1 MTDSPAPPAV
11 FADFVGGDRAV
22 LTRVSVRLSAE
33 GLDLSPP
40 DGKTLIW
47 PWAEL
52 RAEPDQA
59 DTETLVISRSGDRL
73 SRLYLRDKNVQAQ
86 LRTRAPHLKRRDRAI
101 SIPRLMAW
109 AGGAAASVTAIIFV
123 LVPMMAAQLAVML
136 PPEGEKALGDTTFEQ
151 IRMALDET
159 GLVGTPICEAPAGN
173 AAMQAMYDRL
183 NPASDLPYEV
193 QIHILDHDMVNA
205 FALPGGRIVFFR
217 GLIEQA
223 ETPEEIA
230 AVLAHEIGHV
240 VNRDPTRDALRSA
253 GSLGVLGLL
262 FGDFAGGT
270 IALFL
275 ANQLI
280 NASYSQSAEATADDY
295 AHDLLDRAGVS
306 PAALGTMFERL
317 LAEHGDAEGIVAHF
331 MSHPQMGKRIAAA
344 QAAVVDG
351 RQYGSV
357 LGASEWRALQSVCGD
372 APKGQQD
379 PDLPEKKPWPGSD

>member
-1 MTDSPAPPAV
+1 MTGAPTSPVV
-11 FADFVGGDRAV
+11 FADFVAGDRAV
-22 LTRVSVRLSAE
+22 LTRVAVRLQTE
-33 GLDLSPP
+33 GVELSLP
-40 DGKTLIW
+40 DEQMLIW
-47 PWAEL
+47 PWADV

-73 SRLYLRDKNVQAQ
+73 SRLYLRDKTLQSQ
-86 LRTRAPHLKRRDRAI
+86 LRARAPRLGKRDRVI
-101 SIPRLMAW
+101 TFPKLMAW
-109 AGGAAASVTAIIFV
+109 AGGAVVSVAAIIFV

-159 GLVGTPICEAPAGN
+159 GLVGTPICDAPAGT
-173 AAMQAMYDRL
+173 AAMQAMYDKL
-183 NPASDLPYEV
+183 NPASDLPYDV

-205 FALPGGRIVFFR
+205 FALPGGRVVFFR

-223 ETPEEIA
+223 ENAEEIA

-280 NASYSQSAEATADDY
+280 NASYSQSAEAAADVY
-295 AHDLLDRAGVS
+295 AHELLDKAGVS

-344 QAAVVDG
+344 QDAVVEGRSYGAVLEPEAWRSLQTVCQNGAAVQPDTNLPDKKAWPDG
-351 RQYGSV
+351 
-357 LGASEWRALQSVCGD
+357 D
-372 APKGQQD
+372 
-379 PDLPEKKPWPGSD
+379 

>member
-1 MTDSPAPPAV
+1 MTETQSAATT
-11 FADFVGGDRAV
+11 FADFVAGERAV
-22 LTRVSVRLSAE
+22 LKRVSVRLLAD
-33 GLDLSPP
+33 GLELAQP
-40 DGKTLIW
+40 DGQSLIW
-47 PWAEL
+47 RWAEL

-59 DTETLVISRSGDRL
+59 DTDALVVSRSGDNIA
-73 SRLYLRDKNVQAQ
+73 RLYLRDKNVEAQ
-86 LRTRAPHLKRRDRAI
+86 LRTRAPHLKKRDRAI
-101 SIPRLMAW
+101 PVSKLVTW
-109 AGGAAASVTAIIFV
+109 AGGAAASVAAIIFV

-151 IRMALDET
+151 IRLALDET

-173 AAMQAMYDRL
+173 AAMQAMYDSL
-183 NPASDLPYEV
+183 NPASDLPYDV
-193 QIHILDHDMVNA
+193 QIHILDHDMINA

-223 ETPEEIA
+223 ENPEEIA

-295 AHDLLDRAGVS
+295 AYNLLDNAGVS

-317 LAEHGDAEGIVAHF
+317 LAEYGDAEGIVAHF

-351 RQYGSV
+351 RTYGSI
-357 LGASEWRALQSVCGD
+357 LEPSAWRSLQTVCSREP
-372 APKGQQD
+372 AARSD
-379 PDLPEKKPWPGSD
+379 PTLPDKKAWPGSD

>member
-1 MTDSPAPPAV
+1 M
-11 FADFVGGDRAV
+11 
-22 LTRVSVRLSAE
+22 TRVSVCLLAE
-33 GLDLSPP
+33 GLELAQP
-40 DGKTLIW
+40 DGQSVIW
-47 PWAEL
+47 RWAEL

-59 DTETLVISRSGDRL
+59 DKDALVISRSGDKVA
-73 SRLYLRDKNVQAQ
+73 RLYLRDKNVKAQ
-86 LRTRAPHLKRRDRAI
+86 VRTRAPHLKKRDRAI
-101 SIPRLMAW
+101 SVPKLVTW
-109 AGGAAASVTAIIFV
+109 AGGAAASVAAIIFV
-123 LVPMMAAQLAVML
+123 LVPMMAAQLAVLL

-159 GLVGTPICEAPAGN
+159 GLAGAAICEAPAGN

-183 NPASDLPYEV
+183 NPASDLPYDI

-223 ETPEEIA
+223 ENPEEVA

-280 NASYSQSAEATADDY
+280 NASYSQSAEAVADDY
-295 AHDLLDRAGVS
+295 AHELLDKAGVS

-331 MSHPQMGKRIAAA
+331 MSHPQMGERIAAA
-344 QAAVVDG
+344 QAAVVEG
-351 RQYGSV
+351 QTYGSI
-357 LGASEWRALQSVCGD
+357 LEADAWRSLQTVCGGTSAVQSD
-372 APKGQQD
+372 Q
-379 PDLPEKKPWPGSD
+379 DLPDKKPWPGDD

>member
-1 MTDSPAPPAV
+1 MTETQSHAPT
-11 FADFVGGDRAV
+11 FADFVAGERAV
-22 LTRVSVRLSAE
+22 LTRVSVRLLAD
-33 GLDLSPP
+33 GLELVQPNGHSV
-40 DGKTLIW
+40 IW
-47 PWAEL
+47 RWAEL

-59 DTETLVISRSGDRL
+59 DKDVLVISRSGDKVA
-73 SRLYLRDKNVQAQ
+73 RLYLRDKNVEAQ
-86 LRTRAPHLKRRDRAI
+86 LRSSAPHLKKRDRAI
-101 SIPRLMAW
+101 SISKLMTW
-109 AGGAAASVTAIIFV
+109 AGGAAASVAAIIFV

-151 IRMALDET
+151 IRYALDET
-159 GLVGTPICEAPAGN
+159 GLVGTPICEAPVGN
-173 AAMQAMYDRL
+173 AAMRAMYDRL
-183 NPASDLPYEV
+183 NPSSDLPYDI

-223 ETPEEIA
+223 ENPEEIA
-230 AVLAHEIGHV
+230 AVLAHEVGHV

-280 NASYSQSAEATADDY
+280 NASYSQTAEAKADDY
-295 AHDLLDRAGVS
+295 AHELLDGAGVS

-317 LAEHGDAEGIVAHF
+317 VAEHGDAEGIVAHF

-344 QAAVVDG
+344 QAAVVES
-351 RQYGSV
+351 RTYGSV
-357 LGASEWRALQSVCGD
+357 LDASAWRSLQTVCDGSSALQADEGL
-372 APKGQQD
+372 
-379 PDLPEKKPWPGSD
+379 PDKKAWPGDD